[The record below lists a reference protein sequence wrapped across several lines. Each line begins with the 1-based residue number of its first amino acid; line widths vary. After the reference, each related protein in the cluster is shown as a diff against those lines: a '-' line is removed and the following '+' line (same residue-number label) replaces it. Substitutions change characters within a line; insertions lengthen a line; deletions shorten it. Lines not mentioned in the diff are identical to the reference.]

1 MLRAY
6 AYVDG
11 SDLDEIG
18 DQLAE
23 VFANFLP
30 TWGISSA
37 RLVNDKSP
45 RTPDLRG
52 DDLPDW
58 NLGLNFETERLSL
71 AEFDQLI
78 LFLSRTAEQTQREFV
93 IGGYGPSS
101 RFAEDWGYIGTH
113 VERPEL
119 QSLQDILVGPQR

>member
-45 RTPDLRG
+45 RTPDLHG

-71 AEFDQLI
+71 AEFNQLI